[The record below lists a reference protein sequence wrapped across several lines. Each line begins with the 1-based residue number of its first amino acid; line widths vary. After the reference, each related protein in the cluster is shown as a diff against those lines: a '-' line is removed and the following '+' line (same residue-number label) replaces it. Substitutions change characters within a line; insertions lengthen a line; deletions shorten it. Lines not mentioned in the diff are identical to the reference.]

1 MGIYGNMFI
10 GMQGMWEC
18 IEIINLPGEWY
29 MGIAEIWE
37 YVHGMQGMWE
47 CIEIWEYVH
56 GMWDYIEIFNL
67 PANSRQA
74 MGNYNYSEIWLNGGS
89 PWP

>member
-1 MGIYGNMFI
+1 MGIAEIWEYVH

-37 YVHGMQGMWE
+37 YMGICSWNVGNVGM
-47 CIEIWEYVH
+47 Y
-56 GMWDYIEIFNL
+56 
-67 PANSRQA
+67 
-74 MGNYNYSEIWLNGGS
+74 
-89 PWP
+89 